1 MNAMGERAKAASQG
15 RYEASSKKSYTEFV
29 TATSTDPDL
38 LDRGN
43 AMKWKRV
50 DGDAIQVT
58 FRMPNRSHDTVEEW
72 TRVVLP

>member
-1 MNAMGERAKAASQG
+1 
-15 RYEASSKKSYTEFV
+15 
-29 TATSTDPDL
+29 
-38 LDRGN
+38 
-43 AMKWKRV
+43 MKWKRV